1 MIESMERCSSDC
13 SKCLNC
19 MYRDLEISHCWYT
32 VTTNKTNY
40 LDGSTCS
47 HYVNREDALNE
58 WYARNKEAI

>member
-1 MIESMERCSSDC
+1 
-13 SKCLNC
+13 